1 MVHIAEIENELLRF
15 IRTSV
20 LENGVRIENDTA
32 FRQLGIDS
40 LSIIAIVLFI
50 ERKFGVRIPEEELIP
65 ENLESINAVAACC
78 FRLLSTEKS

>member
-1 MVHIAEIENELLRF
+1 MVHIAEIENELLLF

-20 LENGVRIENDTA
+20 LDSGVSIEKDTA

-50 ERKFGVRIPEEELIP
+50 ERKFGVRLPEEELVP
-65 ENLESINAVAACC
+65 ENLGSVNAVAACC
-78 FRLLSTEKS
+78 VRLLSATKS

>member
-1 MVHIAEIENELLRF
+1 
-15 IRTSV
+15 
-20 LENGVRIENDTA
+20 
-32 FRQLGIDS
+32 LGIDS